1 MHLAQSL
8 AGDVGVNFRG
18 ADAGVAEEF
27 LDHAQVGAVLHQM
40 RGEAVSQHV
49 RRNVARDAGAL
60 NAVLDPQPERDGGE
74 FSAAFVQE
82 NIPR

>member
-8 AGDVGVNFRG
+8 AGDVRINFRG

-27 LDHAQVGAVLHQM
+27 LDHPQVRAVFQQV

-49 RRNVARDAGAL
+49 RRNVARDAGAPD
-60 NAVLDPQPERDGGE
+60 AVLDAQPERDGGE
-74 FSAAFVQE
+74 FACRDS
-82 NIPR
+82 